1 MNSRGEAL
9 VVLLAG
15 LLGLAVAYAAV
26 ESAGVVLRA
35 FAFFLLLVAAGYAI
49 YRWLA
54 AGGAGSSRFER

>member
-9 VVLLAG
+9 VILLAG

-35 FAFFLLLVAAGYAI
+35 FAVFVLVVAAAFAI

-54 AGGAGSSRFER
+54 TGAGSSRFER